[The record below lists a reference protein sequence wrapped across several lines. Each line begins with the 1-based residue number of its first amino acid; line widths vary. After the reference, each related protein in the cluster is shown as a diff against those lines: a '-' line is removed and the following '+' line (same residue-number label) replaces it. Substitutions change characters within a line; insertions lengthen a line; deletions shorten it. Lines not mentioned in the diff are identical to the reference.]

1 MTSTHLANLAKIG
14 QLDPVPPGVGA
25 HPANS
30 CRCSAAIEGLHAGTG
45 QQRDAIRLR
54 IQRHQGRRRHR
65 LADERLQTVHQ
76 HKPGHHQAAI
86 QALVH
91 TLAVDVQTVRILDG
105 LRRLR
110 SGSNYE
116 GDTVNDA
123 ALAECLRQSSSLLAK
138 LEAAISKPAKPDTR
152 QNRKAP

>member
-1 MTSTHLANLAKIG
+1 MLEQASNETRFDCAYNVIRAAADIG
-14 QLDPVPPGVGA
+14 LLMNGYRP
-25 HPANS
+25 
-30 CRCSAAIEGLHAGTG
+30 
-45 QQRDAIRLR
+45 
-54 IQRHQGRRRHR
+54 
-65 LADERLQTVHQ
+65 VHQ
-76 HKPGHHQAAI
+76 HKSGHHQSAI

-105 LRRLR
+105 LRRQR

-116 GDTVNDA
+116 VDTVNDA